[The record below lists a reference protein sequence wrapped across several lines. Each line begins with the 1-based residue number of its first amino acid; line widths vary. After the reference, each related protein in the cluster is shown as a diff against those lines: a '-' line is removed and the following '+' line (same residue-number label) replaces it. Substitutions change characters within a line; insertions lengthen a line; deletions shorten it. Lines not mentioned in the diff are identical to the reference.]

1 MRKRVIPCIFL
12 KNGMIIRSQEFKIH
26 KVIGNPVSQVKR
38 YSDWAVDEIIY
49 IDISAHGEYHNKR
62 SDHKIKIE
70 DNKIKLLQEVAK
82 NVFVPLG
89 FGGGIR
95 SIKEIKDYLQNGADK
110 VVLNTVLYKNID
122 ILIEAVDI
130 FGSQA
135 LVSMVDYKD
144 GYVYFENGKLKSEYL
159 VHDWCKRLIDFGI
172 GEIILHN
179 ISRDGTAEG
188 YDINTISQIVKN
200 SVVPII
206 GLGGAGDYFD
216 LVECF
221 KNANP
226 SGLGIGN
233 LLHFKEHSYYY
244 AKKLLLKSKI
254 DVREE
259 WGVF

>member
-12 KNGMIIRSQEFKIH
+12 KNGMIIRSEEFKIH
-26 KVIGNPVSQVKR
+26 KVIGNPINQVKR

-49 IDISAHGEYHNKR
+49 IDISTYGEYHNKR

-70 DNKIKLLQEVAK
+70 DNKIKLLQEISK

-95 SIKEIKDYLQNGADK
+95 SINDIRDYLQNGADK
-110 VVLNTVLYKNID
+110 VILNSILYHKSEMVQ
-122 ILIEAVDI
+122 EAADI

-135 LVSMVDYKD
+135 LVGMVDYKD
-144 GYVYFENGKLKSEYL
+144 KYVYFENGKLKSEYL
-159 VHDWCKRLIDFGI
+159 VEDWCKRIIEFGI
-172 GEIILHN
+172 GEIILHD
-179 ISRDGTAEG
+179 ISRDGKGEG
-188 YDINTISQIVKN
+188 YDIETINRIVK
-200 SVVPII
+200 SSSIPII

-226 SGLGIGN
+226 SGVGIGN
-233 LLHFKEHSYYY
+233 LLHFKEHSYYH
-244 AKKLLLKSKI
+244 AKQLLLKSKI
-254 DVREE
+254 DVRKE